1 VSIPSVLALENV
13 SRTYPSGVTAL
24 RDASLAIARSES
36 IALCGP
42 SGCGKSTLLH
52 VLCGLDRPTSG
63 RVLIDGMAPATGGEW
78 ARIRARRIGFVFQ
91 AFHLLPTLSAIEN
104 VQVPMIGV
112 ERKARVRFRRAEAL
126 LDRVG
131 LSSRADHRPA
141 ELSGGECQ
149 RVAIARS
156 LANGPD
162 VILADEPTGNLD
174 PETAEGIMEFL
185 AELNGEGRT
194 IVMVTH
200 DLRLAGRAKRALRLV
215 NGRIQANGEVRSFA
229 ATPASSCCG

>member
-1 VSIPSVLALENV
+1 MAVSPVFTLTQV
-13 SRTYPSGVTAL
+13 SRTYPSGVIAL
-24 RDASLAIARSES
+24 RNVSLSIEHGES

-42 SGCGKSTLLH
+42 SGCGKSTFLH
-52 VLCGLDRPTSG
+52 VLCGLDRPSCGQVFINGTAPGSG
-63 RVLIDGMAPATGGEW
+63 AEW

-91 AFHLLPTLSAIEN
+91 AFHLLPALSALEN
-104 VQVPMIGV
+104 VQIPMIGV
-112 ERKARVRFRRAEAL
+112 ERHAQVRHRRAMVL

-131 LSSRADHRPA
+131 LSARASHRPA

-174 PETAEGIMEFL
+174 SATSTSILDLL
-185 AELNGEGRT
+185 AEVHAREGVTLVIVTHDAAISAYAGRT
-194 IVMVTH
+194 IHML
-200 DLRLAGRAKRALRLV
+200 DGRLLEPSLRKGSGTCV
-215 NGRIQANGEVRSFA
+215 Y
-229 ATPASSCCG
+229 